1 MVLEHHDT
9 DEFKHARFERADV
22 SGATFHECDLRALK
36 VTDSFVSDVNISR
49 PIDNVVVNDV
59 DVTAYVE
66 AEFDR
71 RHPER
76 AQMR

>member
-1 MVLEHHDT
+1 
-9 DEFKHARFERADV
+9 
-22 SGATFHECDLRALK
+22 LK